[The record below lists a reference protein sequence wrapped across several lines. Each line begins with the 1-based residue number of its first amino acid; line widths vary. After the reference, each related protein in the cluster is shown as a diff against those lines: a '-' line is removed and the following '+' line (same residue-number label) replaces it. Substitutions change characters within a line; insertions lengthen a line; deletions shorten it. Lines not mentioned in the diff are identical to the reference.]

1 MPSIN
6 SKLPDVGTSIFTI
19 MSALAT
25 QTKAINLGQ
34 GFPDFEM
41 SRELTSLVDKAMKDG
56 YNQYAPMAGW
66 MPLREAIAHKI
77 KSLYGTAVNPD
88 TDITI
93 TPGGTYAIYS
103 SLTTVHGALLFF
115 FPTEYRLTPY
125 LAGGI
130 GFGKFAHDVTEPPA
144 EIDRTEVGFN
154 FGGGVTYPMNDAIWL
169 RGDVRLLKHVDDV
182 PTIWRFGAGVT
193 IRIGN

>member
-1 MPSIN
+1 MR
-6 SKLPDVGTSIFTI
+6 TSILTFVCSAVFVLAPHIASAQAPTETNNAWLLTPTLGLVLDEDADPSLSFTG
-19 MSALAT
+19 ALAYPFT
-25 QTKAINLGQ
+25 SRLALEGELSHA
-34 GFPDFEM
+34 FDLVPDDPA
-41 SRELTSLVDKAMKDG
+41 VD
-56 YNQYAPMAGW
+56 
-66 MPLREAIAHKI
+66 
-77 KSLYGTAVNPD
+77 
-88 TDITI
+88 
-93 TPGGTYAIYS
+93 S